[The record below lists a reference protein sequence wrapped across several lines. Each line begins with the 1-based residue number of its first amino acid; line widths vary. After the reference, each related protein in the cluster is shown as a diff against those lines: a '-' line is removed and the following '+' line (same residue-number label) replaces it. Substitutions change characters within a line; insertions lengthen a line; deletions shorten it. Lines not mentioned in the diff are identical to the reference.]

1 MKVFARVVLAAAV
14 TVAMA
19 SCGTPQENRDVASVP
34 TTGTTSG
41 PSGNGGADPFA
52 RCMRENGAD
61 GGTSLDEQGNGTASQ
76 GTRSPEEQ
84 RRQQEAMAKCGHF
97 LPDGGKPQPLSP
109 EALEQGRKFAK
120 CMRDEGIAFP
130 DPDPNG
136 GGYQAQPGAVA
147 EPVPP
152 GVNINDP
159 AVRAKYDKCGRAA
172 GGAAATAVPTR

>member
-1 MKVFARVVLAAAV
+1 
-14 TVAMA
+14 
-19 SCGTPQENRDVASVP
+19 
-34 TTGTTSG
+34 
-41 PSGNGGADPFA
+41 
-52 RCMRENGAD
+52 
-61 GGTSLDEQGNGTASQ
+61 
-76 GTRSPEEQ
+76 
-84 RRQQEAMAKCGHF
+84 MAKCGHF